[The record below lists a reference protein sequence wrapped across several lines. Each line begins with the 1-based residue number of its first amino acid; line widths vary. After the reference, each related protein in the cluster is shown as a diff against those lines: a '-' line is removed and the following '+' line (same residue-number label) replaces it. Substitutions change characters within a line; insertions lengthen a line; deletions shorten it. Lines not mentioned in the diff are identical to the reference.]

1 MSLSALLND
10 PEALE
15 KDLQESA
22 SSKEDFEGKMA
33 GLAYGNGLMTA
44 IIAGPEPVPQTEWL
58 PMLLNS
64 ADAALDDE
72 DTRLLT
78 GMILAQYGAIIK
90 SLRSR
95 SKPYKPLFW
104 KDGEGRL
111 ITSDWARGFLD
122 GMRLREEPWEE
133 LRKDKAQTFFAL
145 LAVLFQDGGIDAQ
158 LLEDG
163 LDPKEF
169 FEDALG
175 RCLIGFKHSTV
186 FGKSARPVTGAPD
199 GKVGRNDPCLCGSG
213 KKYKKCC
220 LN

>member
-1 MSLSALLND
+1 
-10 PEALE
+10 
-15 KDLQESA
+15 
-22 SSKEDFEGKMA
+22 
-33 GLAYGNGLMTA
+33 
-44 IIAGPEPVPQTEWL
+44 
-58 PMLLNS
+58 
-64 ADAALDDE
+64 
-72 DTRLLT
+72 
-78 GMILAQYGAIIK
+78 
-90 SLRSR
+90 
-95 SKPYKPLFW
+95 
-104 KDGEGRL
+104 
-111 ITSDWARGFLD
+111 
-122 GMRLREEPWEE
+122 MRLREEPWEE

-175 RCLIGFKHSTV
+175 SVPDWIQTFYGIREERAAGDRR
-186 FGKSARPVTGAPD
+186 AD

>member
-33 GLAYGNGLMTA
+33 GLAYGDGLMTA
-44 IIAGPEPVPQTEWL
+44 IIVGPEAVPQTEWL
-58 PMLLNS
+58 PLLLSS
-64 ADAALDDE
+64 ADAALDGE
-72 DTRLLT
+72 DARLLT
-78 GMILAQYGAIIK
+78 SMVLAQYGAIIK

-95 SKPYKPLFW
+95 SKPYEPLFW

-111 ITSDWARGFLD
+111 ITSDWAEGFLD

-133 LRKDKAQTFFAL
+133 LRKDGAQAFFAL
-145 LAVLFQDGGIDAQ
+145 LAVLFQDGGVNAQ

-175 RCLIGFKHSTV
+175 SVPDWIQTFYAIREERAAGDRR
-186 FGKSARPVTGAPD
+186 AD

>member
-33 GLAYGNGLMTA
+33 GLAYGDGLMTA
-44 IIAGPEPVPQTEWL
+44 IIVGPEPVPQTEWL
-58 PMLLNS
+58 PMLLSS
-64 ADAALDDE
+64 ADAALDGE

-78 GMILAQYGAIIK
+78 GMLLAQYGAIIK

-122 GMRLREEPWEE
+122 GMRLSEEPWEE

-175 RCLIGFKHSTV
+175 SV
-186 FGKSARPVTGAPD
+186 PD
-199 GKVGRNDPCLCGSG
+199 WIQTFYG
-213 KKYKKCC
+213 
-220 LN
+220 

>member
-33 GLAYGNGLMTA
+33 GLAYGDGLMTA
-44 IIAGPEPVPQTEWL
+44 IIVGPEAVPQTEWL
-58 PMLLNS
+58 PLLLSS
-64 ADAALDDE
+64 ADAALDGE
-72 DTRLLT
+72 DARLLT
-78 GMILAQYGAIIK
+78 GMVLAQYGAIIK

-95 SKPYKPLFW
+95 SKPYEPLFW

-111 ITSDWARGFLD
+111 ITSDWAEGFLD

-133 LRKDKAQTFFAL
+133 LRKDGAQAFFAL
-145 LAVLFQDGGIDAQ
+145 LAVLFQDGGVNAQ

-175 RCLIGFKHSTV
+175 SVPDWIQTFYAIREERAAGDRR
-186 FGKSARPVTGAPD
+186 AD

>member
-33 GLAYGNGLMTA
+33 GLAYGDGLMTA
-44 IIAGPEPVPQTEWL
+44 IIVGPEPVPQTEWL
-58 PMLLNS
+58 PMLLSS
-64 ADAALDDE
+64 ADAALDGE

-78 GMILAQYGAIIK
+78 GMLLAQYGAIIK

-95 SKPYKPLFW
+95 SKPYEPLFW

-175 RCLIGFKHSTV
+175 SVPDWIQTFYGIREERAAGDRR
-186 FGKSARPVTGAPD
+186 AD

>member
-33 GLAYGNGLMTA
+33 GLAYGDGLMTA
-44 IIAGPEPVPQTEWL
+44 IIVGPEAVPQTEWL
-58 PMLLNS
+58 PLLLSS
-64 ADAALDDE
+64 ADAALDGE
-72 DTRLLT
+72 DARLLT

-95 SKPYKPLFW
+95 SKPYEPLFW

-111 ITSDWARGFLD
+111 ITSDWAEGFLD

-133 LRKDKAQTFFAL
+133 LRKDGAQAFFAL
-145 LAVLFQDGGIDAQ
+145 LAVLFQDGGINAQ

-175 RCLIGFKHSTV
+175 SVPDWIQTFYAIREERAAGDRR
-186 FGKSARPVTGAPD
+186 AD

>member
-33 GLAYGNGLMTA
+33 GLAYGDGLMTA
-44 IIAGPEPVPQTEWL
+44 IIVGPEPVPQTEWL
-58 PMLLNS
+58 PMLLSS
-64 ADAALDDE
+64 ADAALDGE

-78 GMILAQYGAIIK
+78 GMLLAQYGAIIK

-175 RCLIGFKHSTV
+175 SVPDWIQTFYGIREERAAGDRR
-186 FGKSARPVTGAPD
+186 AD

>member
-1 MSLSALLND
+1 MSISALLND

-15 KDLQESA
+15 KDLQDFA
-22 SSKEDFEGKMA
+22 SSKEDFEGGMS

-44 IIAGPEPVPQTEWL
+44 IIVGPEPVPQTEWL
-58 PMLLNS
+58 PLLLNS

-72 DTRLLT
+72 DARLLT
-78 GMILAQYGAIIK
+78 AMLVVQYGSIVK

-95 SKPYKPLFW
+95 SKPYEPHFW
-104 KDGEGRL
+104 KDGQGRL

-122 GMRLREEPWEE
+122 GMRLREEAWEE
-133 LRKDKAQTFFAL
+133 LRKDGAQAFFAL
-145 LAVLFQDGGIDAQ
+145 LAVLFQDEKIDAQ

-169 FEDALG
+169 FEEALDRTPDWIQAFYG
-175 RCLIGFKHSTV
+175 IREER
-186 FGKSARPVTGAPD
+186 SAGYRRSD
-199 GKVGRNDPCLCGSG
+199 GKVGRNDPCPCGSG

>member
-33 GLAYGNGLMTA
+33 GLAYGDGLMTA
-44 IIAGPEPVPQTEWL
+44 IIVGPEAVPQTEWL
-58 PMLLNS
+58 PLLLSS
-64 ADAALDDE
+64 ADAALDGE
-72 DTRLLT
+72 DARLLT

-95 SKPYKPLFW
+95 SKPYEPLFW

-111 ITSDWARGFLD
+111 ITSDWAEGFLD

-133 LRKDKAQTFFAL
+133 LRKDGAQAFFAL
-145 LAVLFQDGGIDAQ
+145 LAVLFQDGGVNAQ

-175 RCLIGFKHSTV
+175 SVPDWIQTFYAIREERAAGDRR
-186 FGKSARPVTGAPD
+186 AD

>member
-1 MSLSALLND
+1 MSISALLND

-15 KDLQESA
+15 KDLQDFA
-22 SSKEDFEGKMA
+22 SSKEDFEGGMS

-44 IIAGPEPVPQTEWL
+44 IIVGPEPVPQTEWL
-58 PMLLNS
+58 PLLLNS

-72 DTRLLT
+72 DARLLT
-78 GMILAQYGAIIK
+78 AMLVVQYGSIVK

-95 SKPYKPLFW
+95 SKPYEPHFW
-104 KDGEGRL
+104 KDGQGRL

-122 GMRLREEPWEE
+122 GMRLREEAWEE
-133 LRKDKAQTFFAL
+133 LRKDGAQAFFAL

-169 FEDALG
+169 FEDALDSVPDWIQAFYG
-175 RCLIGFKHSTV
+175 IREERAAGD
-186 FGKSARPVTGAPD
+186 RRPD
-199 GKVGRNDPCLCGSG
+199 GKVGRNDPCPCGSG

>member
-1 MSLSALLND
+1 MSLLALLKD

-15 KDLQESA
+15 KDLQDFA

-44 IIAGPEPVPQTEWL
+44 IIVGPEPVPQTEWL
-58 PMLLNS
+58 PVLLDS
-64 ADAALDDE
+64 ADVALNDE

-78 GMILAQYGAIIK
+78 GMVLAQYGAIIK

-95 SKPYKPLFW
+95 SKPYEPLFW

-133 LRKDKAQTFFAL
+133 LRKNGAQAFFAL
-145 LAVLFQDGGIDAQ
+145 LAVLFQDGQIDAQ

-169 FEDALG
+169 FEDALD
-175 RCLIGFKHSTV
+175 RM
-186 FGKSARPVTGAPD
+186 PVWIQAFYGVREERAAGYRRLD
-199 GKVGRNDPCLCGSG
+199 GKVGRNDPCPCGSG

>member
-1 MSLSALLND
+1 MSISALLND

-15 KDLQESA
+15 KDLQDFA
-22 SSKEDFEGKMA
+22 SSKEDFEGGMSS
-33 GLAYGNGLMTA
+33 LAYGDGLMTA
-44 IIAGPEPVPQTEWL
+44 IIVGPEPVPQSEWL
-58 PMLLNS
+58 SLLLNS
-64 ADAALDDE
+64 EEEELDDE
-72 DTRLLT
+72 DARLLT
-78 GMILAQYGAIIK
+78 GMLLVQYADIIK

-95 SKPYKPLFW
+95 SKPYEPLFW

-133 LRKDKAQTFFAL
+133 LRKDGAQAFFAL
-145 LAVLFQDGGIDAQ
+145 LAVLFQDSGIDAR
-158 LLEDG
+158 LLEEG

-169 FEDALG
+169 FEDALDSVPDWIQTFYSIREERAAG
-175 RCLIGFKHSTV
+175 DR
-186 FGKSARPVTGAPD
+186 RPD
-199 GKVGRNDPCLCGSG
+199 GKVGRNDPCPCGSG

>member
-33 GLAYGNGLMTA
+33 GLAYGDGLMTA
-44 IIAGPEPVPQTEWL
+44 IIVGPEPVPQTEWL
-58 PMLLNS
+58 PLLLNS
-64 ADAALDDE
+64 ADAALDGE
-72 DTRLLT
+72 DARLLT

-95 SKPYKPLFW
+95 SKPYEPLFW

-111 ITSDWARGFLD
+111 ITSDWAGGFLD

-133 LRKDKAQTFFAL
+133 LRKDGAQAFFAL
-145 LAVLFQDGGIDAQ
+145 LAVLFQDGGVDAQ

-169 FEDALG
+169 FED
-175 RCLIGFKHSTV
+175 
-186 FGKSARPVTGAPD
+186 GA
-199 GKVGRNDPCLCGSG
+199 G
-213 KKYKKCC
+213 
-220 LN
+220 

>member
-1 MSLSALLND
+1 
-10 PEALE
+10 
-15 KDLQESA
+15 
-22 SSKEDFEGKMA
+22 MA

-58 PMLLNS
+58 PMLLDS
-64 ADAALDDE
+64 ADVALDDE

-78 GMILAQYGAIIK
+78 GMLLVQYAAIIK

-95 SKPYKPLFW
+95 TKPYEPLFW

-111 ITSDWARGFLD
+111 ITSDWAEGFLD

-133 LRKDKAQTFFAL
+133 LRKDGAQAFFAL
-145 LAVLFQDGGIDAQ
+145 LAVLFQDSGIDAQ

-169 FEDALG
+169 LEDALDSVPNWIHAFYG
-175 RCLIGFKHSTV
+175 IREERAAGDRR
-186 FGKSARPVTGAPD
+186 AD
-199 GKVGRNDPCLCGSG
+199 GKVGRNDPCPCGSG

>member
-1 MSLSALLND
+1 MSISALLND
-10 PEALE
+10 PEALG
-15 KDLQESA
+15 KDLQEST

-58 PMLLNS
+58 PMLLDS
-64 ADAALDDE
+64 ADGALDEE

-78 GMILAQYGAIIK
+78 GMILAQYGGIIK

-95 SKPYKPLFW
+95 SKPYEPLFW
-104 KDGEGRL
+104 KNGEGRL
-111 ITSDWARGFLD
+111 ITSDWAEGFLD

-133 LRKDKAQTFFAL
+133 LRKDGAQAFFAL

-175 RCLIGFKHSTV
+175 SV
-186 FGKSARPVTGAPD
+186 PD
-199 GKVGRNDPCLCGSG
+199 WIQTFYAIREEEVWRF
-213 KKYKKCC
+213 
-220 LN
+220 

>member
-33 GLAYGNGLMTA
+33 GLAYGDGLMTA
-44 IIAGPEPVPQTEWL
+44 IIVGPEAVPQTEWL
-58 PMLLNS
+58 PLLLSS
-64 ADAALDDE
+64 ADAALDGE
-72 DTRLLT
+72 DARLLT
-78 GMILAQYGAIIK
+78 SMVLAQYGAIIK

-95 SKPYKPLFW
+95 SKPYEPLFW

-111 ITSDWARGFLD
+111 ITSDWAEGFLD

-133 LRKDKAQTFFAL
+133 LRKDGAQAFFAL
-145 LAVLFQDGGIDAQ
+145 LAVLFQDGGVNAQ

-169 FEDALG
+169 FEDALDSVPDWIQTFYAIREERAAG
-175 RCLIGFKHSTV
+175 DRR
-186 FGKSARPVTGAPD
+186 AD

>member
-1 MSLSALLND
+1 MSISALLND

-15 KDLQESA
+15 KDLQDFA
-22 SSKEDFEGKMA
+22 SSKEDFEGGMS

-44 IIAGPEPVPQTEWL
+44 IIVGPEPVPQTEWL
-58 PMLLNS
+58 PLLLNS

-72 DTRLLT
+72 DARLLT
-78 GMILAQYGAIIK
+78 AMLVVQYGSIVK

-95 SKPYKPLFW
+95 SKPYEPHFW

-122 GMRLREEPWEE
+122 GMRLREEAWEE
-133 LRKDKAQTFFAL
+133 LRKDGAQAFFAL

-169 FEDALG
+169 FEDALDSVPDWIQAFYG
-175 RCLIGFKHSTV
+175 IREERAAGD
-186 FGKSARPVTGAPD
+186 RRPD
-199 GKVGRNDPCLCGSG
+199 GKVGRNDPCPCGSG